1 MNEKRIPYGRQWVDG
16 RDIDAVVDV
25 LRSDR
30 LTQGCEVEAFEHDLA
45 EYCGARFA
53 VAVSSGTAALHL
65 ACLAL
70 GTNGDVITSP
80 LSFLAS
86 ANSIIY
92 AGGRP
97 LFVDIDPVT
106 YNVSLEGIE
115 RRVSTHPEPERLR
128 GITAVHFAGLPCD
141 VERIREIA
149 NRTGLF
155 VLEDACHALG
165 ATWTDASGTE
175 HRVGDC
181 AFSDAAVFSFHPV
194 KHITTGEGGAIL
206 TNRPEVA
213 ELCRTLRAHG
223 VVRGL
228 DGAPSW
234 LYEMTELG
242 FNYRI
247 TDLQCALGRSQ
258 IQKLEDFVASRR
270 RIAAHYDG
278 AFGKRSDL
286 VIPPTS
292 PGRRHAYHLYPIQVG
307 ERDAVFEFLQ
317 DCGIDPQV
325 HFIPIHLQPYYRKEY
340 GHRRGDFPEVEA
352 CFARALSL
360 PLYPAM
366 TDEDVRRV
374 VRSVEDALEE
384 FAS

>member
-1 MNEKRIPYGRQWVDG
+1 MEEKRIPYGRQSVDA
-16 RDIDAVVDV
+16 RDIQAVVDV

-30 LTQGCEVEAFEHDLA
+30 LTQGREVEAFEHDLA
-45 EYCGARFA
+45 AYCGARFA

-70 GTNGDVITSP
+70 GTNGEVITSP

-97 LFVDIDPVT
+97 LFVDIDPTT
-106 YNVSLEGIE
+106 YNVGLEGLD
-115 RRVSTHPEPERLR
+115 RLVTTHAAPERLR

-141 VERIREIA
+141 VERIHEIA
-149 NRTGLF
+149 SHRGLF

-165 ATWTDASGTE
+165 ATWTDSSGEE

-213 ELCRTLRAHG
+213 EHCRTLRAHG

-234 LYEMTELG
+234 YYEMNELG

-247 TDLQCALGRSQ
+247 TDFQCALGRSQ
-258 IQKLEDFVASRR
+258 IEKLDDCLVARR
-270 RIAAHYDG
+270 RIAAEYD
-278 AFGKRSDL
+278 AKFGKRSDV
-286 VIPPTS
+286 VIPPTL
-292 PGRRHAYHLYPIQVG
+292 PGMCHAYHLYPIQIDH
-307 ERDAVFEFLQ
+307 RDAVFEFLRAR
-317 DCGIDPQV
+317 GIDPQV

-340 GHRRGDFPEVEA
+340 GYRRGDFPEAEA
-352 CFARALSL
+352 YFARALSL

-366 TDEDVRRV
+366 TGEDVEKV
-374 VRSVEDALEE
+374 VRSVGDALGEIRV
-384 FAS
+384 